1 MIQQLQF
8 EFKSHVKKVK
18 KTIQY
23 FDCDK
28 LSDWILGTRVSM
40 RERDCEMS
48 HSNPQIYKLPK
59 RQS

>member
-1 MIQQLQF
+1 MIQQLKF
-8 EFKSHVKKVK
+8 EFKTHCKKVK
-18 KTIQY
+18 KSIQY

-48 HSNPQIYKLPK
+48 RNNPQI
-59 RQS
+59 

>member
-18 KTIQY
+18 KTIQF

-48 HSNPQIYKLPK
+48 RNNPQIYKLPK